1 MHERR
6 EPGLRHGPIAA
17 RRATRRDRRPL
28 TGLTRTVALALVPAL
43 LMALALA
50 SVGCGG
56 PLGPFA
62 GGRLR
67 GELGP
72 PLVADWSF
80 ASAER
85 TLALEACPADP
96 HSVQVWF
103 AAIGSRLY
111 VPSSM
116 IAGAK
121 DPSERRWVRC
131 LEEDPRVRIRV
142 GGLIFERRA
151 VRIEDPAEYEAARD
165 ALEARHGLDPLG
177 RDADRAIWI
186 YRLSSRS

>member
-17 RRATRRDRRPL
+17 RRATRRPRPQAG
-28 TGLTRTVALALVPAL
+28 GLTRVLALAL

-80 ASAER
+80 ASAEK
-85 TLALEACPADP
+85 TLALETCPADP

-131 LEEDPRVRIRV
+131 LEEDPRVRLRV
-142 GGLIFERRA
+142 GGVIFERRA
-151 VRIEDPAEYEAARD
+151 VRIEDPAEYEAARA
-165 ALEARHGLDPLG
+165 ALEARHGLDPLD
-177 RDADRAIWI
+177 RDADRTVWI

>member
-1 MHERR
+1 MQDDN
-6 EPGLRHGPIAA
+6 GGHGGHGGVAV
-17 RRATRRDRRPL
+17 RRASRADRPRIDPL
-28 TGLTRTVALALVPAL
+28 ARLLTLGAILV
-43 LMALALA
+43 LA
-50 SVGCGG
+50 SVGCNG

-80 ASAER
+80 ASAEK
-85 TLALEACPADP
+85 TLDLEACPADP

-103 AAIGSRLY
+103 ASVDSRLY

-116 IAGAK
+116 IAGSK

-131 LEEDPRVRIRV
+131 VQDDPRVRIRL
-142 GGLIFERRA
+142 GGLIFERQAERVEEA
-151 VRIEDPAEYEAARD
+151 AEYEAARA
-165 ALEARHGLDPLG
+165 ALESRHGLDPQS
-177 RDADRAIWI
+177 RDANRTIWI
-186 YRLSSRS
+186 YRLSSRF